1 MGILLLSFDS
11 LEAANQ
17 EFPQVFRYDQTL
29 VSGLH
34 SGLTKMIIG
43 EIDLDEVTV
52 NSMAHQKL
60 KLITVSFLKE
70 MPGLKSLGRIL
81 TVGNLRFPH
90 SKIFSVTVLQ
100 RLSNHISPSLSLVKV
115 SDCRFQVNEQK

>member
-1 MGILLLSFDS
+1 
-11 LEAANQ
+11 
-17 EFPQVFRYDQTL
+17 
-29 VSGLH
+29 
-34 SGLTKMIIG
+34 MIIG